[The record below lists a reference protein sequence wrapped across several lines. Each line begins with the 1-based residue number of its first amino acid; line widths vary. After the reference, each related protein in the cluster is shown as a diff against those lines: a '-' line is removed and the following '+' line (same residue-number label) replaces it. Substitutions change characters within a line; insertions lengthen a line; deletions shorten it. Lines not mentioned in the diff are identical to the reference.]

1 MRFQT
6 SALASFPPP
15 PPALLAARLN
25 NATRL
30 QWDMFDGPSGESGI
44 IIQGGTPNKTVRITQ
59 LIASWGGLE
68 TAGRL
73 EVRSNPDKTLVVL
86 FQTAPSGTLT
96 VPLNDLP
103 LTIGDFGLRC
113 DNNSVDGNYVMIA
126 YYHLEVA

>member
-15 PPALLAARLN
+15 PAGLLAARLN
-25 NATRL
+25 DTGL

-68 TAGRL
+68 IAGRL
-73 EVRSNPDKTLVVL
+73 EVRSNPDKPLCVL

-103 LTIGDFGLRC
+103 LTIGNFGLRC
-113 DNNSVDGNYVMIA
+113 DNNGVEGNYVVIA
-126 YYHLEVA
+126 YYHLEVE